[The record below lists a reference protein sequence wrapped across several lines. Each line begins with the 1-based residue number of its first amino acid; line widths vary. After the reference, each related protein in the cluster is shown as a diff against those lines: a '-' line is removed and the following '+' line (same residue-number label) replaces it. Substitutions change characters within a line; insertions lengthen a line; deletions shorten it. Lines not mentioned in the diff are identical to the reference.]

1 MSAESPGLDS
11 RRSQG
16 GQILTTGPTPRPME
30 IGGRTFEW
38 GTRTFVMGIIN
49 VSPESFSGD
58 GIAEPNAAIR
68 QGLAFVE
75 QGADILDVGGQS
87 TRPSYSAT
95 VEASVRGTGSGAQYE
110 ELDPEQELR
119 RVIDVIRG
127 LTAATDVP
135 ISIDTYKPAVAQGA
149 LNAGAVMI
157 NDIWGL
163 KRDPSLAGVA
173 AKAGVP
179 LVLMHNQEGTS
190 YVDLIPDIVASLRAS
205 IGRARSGGVSEEK
218 IIVDPGFG
226 FGKTVAGNLE
236 TIRRLSELRELGR
249 PILLG
254 SSRKSTIGRI
264 LDKPADRRVE
274 GTAATVAIGIQ
285 NGADIV
291 RVHEVK
297 QMAQV
302 ARMADAVVRGLISE
316 G

>member
-1 MSAESPGLDS
+1 M
-11 RRSQG
+11 
-16 GQILTTGPTPRPME
+16 TTGPTLRPME

-58 GIAEPNAAIR
+58 GIAEPSAAIR

-87 TRPSYSAT
+87 TRPIYSAT
-95 VEASVRGTGSGAQYE
+95 VEASVRGGGSGTQYE
-110 ELDPEQELR
+110 ELDSEQELR
-119 RVIDVIRG
+119 RVIEVIRG

-135 ISIDTYKPAVAQGA
+135 ISIDTYKPPVAQGA

-163 KRDPSLAGVA
+163 KHDPSLAGVA

-190 YVDLIPDIVASLRAS
+190 YVDLIPDIVASLRTS
-205 IGRARSGGVSEEK
+205 IGRARSGGVGEEK

-236 TIRRLSELRELGR
+236 VIRRLPELRELGR

-264 LDKPADRRVE
+264 LDEPADHRVE

-285 NGADIV
+285 NGVDIV
-291 RVHEVK
+291 RVHDVA
-297 QMAQV
+297 QMAKV
-302 ARMADAVVRGLISE
+302 VRMADAVVRGLISE

>member
-1 MSAESPGLDS
+1 
-11 RRSQG
+11 
-16 GQILTTGPTPRPME
+16 ME

-58 GIAEPNAAIR
+58 GIADTDAAVK
-68 QGLAFVE
+68 QGLAFVD
-75 QGADILDVGGQS
+75 QGVDILDVGGQS
-87 TRPSYSAT
+87 TRPVYSAT
-95 VEASVRGTGSGAQYE
+95 VEASVRGTGSGVQYE
-110 ELDPEQELR
+110 ELDPREELG
-119 RVIDVIRG
+119 RVVGVIKE

-135 ISIDTYKPAVAQGA
+135 ISIDTYKPSVAQGA
-149 LNAGAVMI
+149 LNAGAAMI

-163 KRDPSLAGVA
+163 KRDPLLAGVA

-179 LVLMHNQEGTS
+179 LVLMHNQEGMS
-190 YVDLIPDIVASLRAS
+190 YGDLIPDIVASLRTS
-205 IGRARSGGVSEEK
+205 ISRARSGGVGEERT
-218 IIVDPGFG
+218 IVDPGFG

-236 TIRRLSELRELGR
+236 VIRRLSELRELGR

-264 LDKPADRRVE
+264 LDEPPDRRLE

-291 RVHEVK
+291 RVHDVE
-297 QMAQV
+297 QMAKV
-302 ARMADAVVRGLISE
+302 VRMSDAVVRGSLGEDSS
-316 G
+316 

>member
-1 MSAESPGLDS
+1 
-11 RRSQG
+11 
-16 GQILTTGPTPRPME
+16 ME

-38 GTRTFVMGIIN
+38 GRRTFVMGIIN
-49 VSPESFSGD
+49 LSPESFSGD
-58 GIAEPNAAIR
+58 GITDPIDAIT

-75 QGADILDVGGQS
+75 QGVDILDVGGQS
-87 TRPSYSAT
+87 TRPAYSAT
-95 VEASVRGTGSGAQYE
+95 VEATVRGTGSGAQYE
-110 ELDPEQELR
+110 ELDPEEELR
-119 RVIDVIRG
+119 RVLDVIAG

-135 ISIDTYKPAVAQGA
+135 ISIDTYKPSVAEGA
-149 LNAGAVMI
+149 LNAGAAMI

-163 KRDPSLAGVA
+163 KRDPLLAGVA
-173 AKAGVP
+173 AEAGVP

-190 YVDLIPDIVASLRAS
+190 YGDLIPDIVASLRTS
-205 IGRARSGGVSEEK
+205 IDKARSGGVIEEQ

-236 TIRRLSELRELGR
+236 VLRRLSDFRELGR

-264 LDKPADRRVE
+264 LNEPGDRRVE

-291 RVHEVK
+291 RVHDVA
-297 QMAQV
+297 QMAKV
-302 ARMADAVVRGLISE
+302 VRMADAVVRGLSSE

>member
-1 MSAESPGLDS
+1 
-11 RRSQG
+11 
-16 GQILTTGPTPRPME
+16 ME
-30 IGGRTFEW
+30 IGGRTFAW

-58 GIAEPNAAIR
+58 GIADTNAAVR

-87 TRPSYSAT
+87 TRPVYSAT
-95 VEASVRGTGSGAQYE
+95 VEASLRGTGSGVQYE
-110 ELDPEQELR
+110 ELDPEEELR
-119 RVIDVIRG
+119 RVVGVIKG

-135 ISIDTYKPAVAQGA
+135 VSVDTYKPSVAQEA
-149 LNAGAVMI
+149 LNAGAAMI

-163 KRDPSLAGVA
+163 KRDASLALVA
-173 AKAGVP
+173 AKAEVP

-190 YVDLIPDIVASLRAS
+190 YGDLIPDIVASLQTS
-205 IGRARSGGVSEEK
+205 MDEARRGGVGENK

-236 TIRRLSELRELGR
+236 VIRRLSELRELGR

-264 LDKPADRRVE
+264 LDEPADRRVE

-291 RVHEVK
+291 RVHDVE
-297 QMAQV
+297 QMAKV
-302 ARMADAVVRGLISE
+302 VRMADAVVRGLTGE